1 MTNIRI
7 AIAGYKA
14 THAIL
19 GGIVQNMDQA
29 TSEVLQKIGE
39 DIVQEAKSNL
49 QNNGN
54 ISTGSLLGSIEVKQN
69 LGNSLVVGSDLPYAG
84 IIEYGRGPVTP
95 KDAIVLS
102 WIDKTT
108 GKRVF
113 SHYSKA
119 VEPHPYLEP
128 AVQTA
133 LKGLSGV
140 YTEKMGKNLKVSSD
154 SLEQV

>member
-1 MTNIRI
+1 MTNIKI

-19 GGIVQNMDQA
+19 SGIHENMDQA
-29 TSEVLQKIGE
+29 TYDVLEKIGQ

-49 QNNGN
+49 QNNAN
-54 ISTGSLLGSIEVKQN
+54 ISTGSLLGSIEVKQIT
-69 LGNSLVVGSDLPYAG
+69 GDSLTVGSDLPYAG
-84 IIEYGRGPVTP
+84 IIEFGRGPVTP
-95 KDAIVLS
+95 KSVEFLS

-113 SHYSKA
+113 SKYSKA

-133 LKGLSGV
+133 LKGLSGI
-140 YTEKMGKNLKVSSD
+140 YSEKIGKSLKVSSD
-154 SLEQV
+154 SFEQV